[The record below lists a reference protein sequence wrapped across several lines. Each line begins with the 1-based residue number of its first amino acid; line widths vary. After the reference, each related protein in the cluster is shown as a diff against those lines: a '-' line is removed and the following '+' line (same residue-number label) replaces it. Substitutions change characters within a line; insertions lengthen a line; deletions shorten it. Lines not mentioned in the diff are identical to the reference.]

1 MMKPLKI
8 GLRVW
13 IAITSLL
20 SFLGGWAIFSH
31 SGKPAPLFSTSGAAV
46 AAAAAVTTDGAV
58 APGVVAPLPTLPAI
72 PSLND
77 LTASGSIQALPALPN
92 LTVNNS
98 ANNSVNTFTPRL
110 RTRGS

>member
-13 IAITSLL
+13 IAMTSLL
-20 SFLGGWAIFSH
+20 SFLGGWAILSH
-31 SGKPAPLFSTSGAAV
+31 SGKPAPLFSTSGASV
-46 AAAAAVTTDGAV
+46 AAAAAATSNGAIAPDPSTTLA
-58 APGVVAPLPTLPAI
+58 LPTLQPL

-77 LTASGSIQALPALPN
+77 LASSGTSVQALPALPN
-92 LTVNNS
+92 LA
-98 ANNSVNTFTPRL
+98 ANNTTSNFTPRL

>member
-13 IAITSLL
+13 IALTSLL

-31 SGKPAPLFSTSGAAV
+31 SGKPMPLFSTSGAAV
-46 AAAAAVTTDGAV
+46 AAASVATTDGAITADAV
-58 APGVVAPLPTLPAI
+58 TPLPTLAPL

-77 LTASGSIQALPALPN
+77 LASSGSIQALPALPN
-92 LTVNNS
+92 LT
-98 ANNSVNTFTPRL
+98 ANNNAVSNFTPRL